1 LGAALEVD
9 DVEDEESIGG
19 GGRGERPD
27 RRGAV
32 AVPVEEPV
40 REVAVGPVE
49 EESLGLAEEEV
60 GEAGLGLGRA
70 YLSSRG
76 SSRGSKRINCCA

>member
-1 LGAALEVD
+1 
-9 DVEDEESIGG
+9 
-19 GGRGERPD
+19 
-27 RRGAV
+27 
-32 AVPVEEPV
+32 
-40 REVAVGPVE
+40 
-49 EESLGLAEEEV
+49 LGLAEEEV